1 MYFSRLPRSQ
11 TLYSSSSSFH
21 KRILSTEFVDGT
33 KQWTPSIINQALWHQ
48 IRCSKESIP
57 SSVLKKERRKTF
69 HHLGCFSQL
78 KLWAAVCVLSFFF
91 FFYVTTIP
99 RRSTAGEEDWSP
111 PPSSLGG
118 RMETSVSIKKKSRG
132 ENNNGLLYAILFS
145 FNSWLF
151 GQKVSKCHREENTQ
165 LIDQSALPW
174 PSLCRDP
181 KSQHTNNAYA

>member
-1 MYFSRLPRSQ
+1 MDPQHY
-11 TLYSSSSSFH
+11 
-21 KRILSTEFVDGT
+21 K
-33 KQWTPSIINQALWHQ
+33 
-48 IRCSKESIP
+48 P
-57 SSVLKKERRKTF
+57 SSLASDQMQQRVNTVVCKEERLFTTSGASLSLNCGR
-69 HHLGCFSQL
+69 LC
-78 KLWAAVCVLSFFF
+78 VCCLFF

-165 LIDQSALPW
+165 LMDQSALPW